1 MLWFLPWEYSC
12 TCRLGLHSCAPD
24 LSPSLSFLSPLCI
37 LGELPKFSTSSTQFS
52 AEWIVLH
59 FNITF
64 QISLYSFLPYC
75 WVVKQLSFCPYD
87 LLLLFQSDYTSLH
100 PYEDFLKCSSGFH
113 WLGFSKMWY
122 SSEHSGGCALPL
134 ILQNLLKSLLLRTGW
149 PRIWYLPTEGVAK
162 LLLVPFSTPLDTG
175 NTLFS
180 YLQQVR
186 KIGRAPGLIHP

>member
-1 MLWFLPWEYSC
+1 MVWFLPWEYSP

-37 LGELPKFSTSSTQFS
+37 LGGLPKFSTSSTQFS

-64 QISLYSFLPYC
+64 QISLHSFLPHF

-87 LLLLFQSDYTSLH
+87 LLLLFQSDYTFLH

-113 WLGFSKMWY
+113 WLLFSKMCS

-134 ILQNLLKSLLLRTGW
+134 ILQNLLKSLLLRIGLPT
-149 PRIWYLPTEGVAK
+149 IWYLPIEGVAK

-180 YLQQVR
+180 HLRQAR
-186 KIGRAPGLIHP
+186 KIGRASGLIHP